1 MENSKLHT
9 TEQISEIERALKAPV
24 RIKIENFSGMLLR
37 LTDERGLT
45 DSECYKRALIS
56 KSHFNKIKNDYDYR
70 IKKNTVLALALALNL
85 NEEETDDFL
94 AKAGYAMSISRRT
107 DIIVGYCI
115 SRKIYNV
122 MDVNELLDQLG
133 EAPLTSV

>member
-1 MENSKLHT
+1 MENNKLHT
-9 TEQISEIERALKAPV
+9 TEQIREIETALKAPV
-24 RIKIENFSGMLLR
+24 NIRFENFSNMLLR
-37 LTDERGLT
+37 LIDERGLS
-45 DSECYKRALIS
+45 DAECYKSAQIS

-94 AKAGYAMSISRRT
+94 AKAGYAMSISRKT

-115 SRKIYNV
+115 SRRIYNV
-122 MDVNELLDQLG
+122 MDVNELLNQLG
-133 EAPLTSV
+133 EPPLTSV